1 MSMPF
6 DPATSIRTP
15 RVTRPPTC
23 SDPELLELRT
33 RADFAELEA
42 IVEALAP
49 HLVREGVELRADLA
63 ELGDDELLVDLAGI
77 RYRRGRL
84 GVDVE
89 DAAGVDEGLL
99 GIRGQHG
106 AELEHPPGAAPLL
119 RAQGRFGASHVS

>member
-77 RYRRGRL
+77 RYRWRRL

-89 DAAGVDEGLL
+89 DAAGVDESLL
-99 GIRGQHG
+99 GIGGQHG
-106 AELEHPPGAAPLL
+106 AELEHLAGPDEPC
-119 RAQGRFGASHVS
+119 RAQDRFGFHHV